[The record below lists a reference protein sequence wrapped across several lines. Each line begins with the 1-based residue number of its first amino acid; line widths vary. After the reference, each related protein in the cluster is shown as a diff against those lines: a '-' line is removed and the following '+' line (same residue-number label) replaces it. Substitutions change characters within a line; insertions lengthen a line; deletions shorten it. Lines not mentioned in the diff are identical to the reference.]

1 MTTETPKRIQP
12 VRWRDSLV
20 VRILALCAVLLC
32 CLFGAV
38 YFLTGHYYK
47 QVVTTMQD
55 VAERATE
62 SIRVELETRPDL
74 DPERASDDIEVPVEV
89 ESFRIERGNLA
100 SDSGH
105 ISPEIS
111 EGGELFFRATRPIHL
126 PGGGSYLLT
135 LNLKKV
141 DPQTELV
148 RAFKNRYL
156 LGLTGIFVMTL
167 ATLVY
172 LIAKS
177 LAPLREFSETCAQV
191 SEGNLQDIYVGSA
204 PGEIRTLGETFNR
217 MVASLREKATVEAN
231 LRRAQRLSAIGN
243 LAAGV
248 AHDVRNPL
256 NAIKLLSS
264 QALDEL
270 KQNGHDP
277 GPAKALQTIRSEV
290 DRLEDIVS
298 GFLSLAKEEALRR
311 EMNRL
316 DPILDECLNLV
327 RKDAESRGVRVTG
340 ELRTGDLQLS
350 LDAKKLKRAVLNVL
364 LNALEVCPPGGRVRL
379 FSRVGAEGAEIE
391 VRDDGPGMAPE
402 TIEHAFD
409 PYFTTKPTGTGLG
422 LSITRGIIEEHGGRI
437 RLTSEIDQGTQVLM
451 SLPFAPPGP
460 APQPEPQTPR
470 GTVSN

>member
-1 MTTETPKRIQP
+1 MSAAHAEIRP
-12 VRWRDSLV
+12 VRWHESLV
-20 VRILALCAVLLC
+20 VRILVLCAVLVFCML
-32 CLFGAV
+32 GAV

-47 QVVTTMQD
+47 QIVTTMQD
-55 VAERATE
+55 VADRATE
-62 SIRVELETRPDL
+62 TIRVQLETRPDL
-74 DPERASDDIEVPVEV
+74 DVEIAPEGIEVPMEI
-89 ESFRIERGNLA
+89 ESFHIQPGVAA
-100 SDSGH
+100 SAGEPGH
-105 ISPEIS
+105 LSPEFS
-111 EGGELFFRATRPIHL
+111 EGGELYFRATKPIVL
-126 PGGGSYLLT
+126 PNGDAYLLT
-135 LNLKKV
+135 LNMRKV
-141 DPQTELV
+141 DPQTELI

-156 LGLTGIFVMTL
+156 LGLTCVFIMTL
-167 ATLVY
+167 GVMIY
-172 LIAKS
+172 LISKS
-177 LAPLREFSETCAQV
+177 LQPLQTLSETCAKV
-191 SEGNLQDIYVGSA
+191 SAGELQNIEVGSA

-270 KQNGHDP
+270 KANGHEP
-277 GPAKALQTIRSEV
+277 GPARALQTIRSEV

-298 GFLSLAKEEALRR
+298 GFLSLAKEEALKRAPS
-311 EMNRL
+311 RL

-327 RKDAESRGVRVTG
+327 RKDAESRGLRVTS
-340 ELRTGDLQLS
+340 ELRTGELELS

-379 FSRVGAEGAEIE
+379 FSRVTPDGAEIE
-391 VRDDGPGMAPE
+391 IRDDGPGMTPE

-422 LSITRGIIEEHGGRI
+422 LSITRGIVEEHGGVI
-437 RLTSEIDQGTQVLM
+437 RLTSAINHGTQVLI
-451 SLPFAPPGP
+451 SLPREVPQREGSEARGP
-460 APQPEPQTPR
+460 
-470 GTVSN
+470 VSN